1 MHDIETILKTRI
13 QNDEAANFV
22 VVVPNDA
29 ARLKRQRELI
39 SYHPNRAVA
48 NLLVYDI
55 ENFVQRLYN
64 QVRPSRQHISS
75 GLQSLW
81 IQEIADPDSADT
93 YRYNA
98 FRPIENSDVPDS
110 TLSLITDT
118 INHLRDQGETE
129 PSFVTDNNTT
139 TDLAHIYNEYEAKL
153 QNRWVDEKGKHLYL
167 ANNFQDKFFKHTFP
181 SADMVVVEGFTVL
194 SKADIKLL
202 KRIAEMS
209 DIEMWFRTD
218 CVEEN
223 GDLYKNIIE
232 LVSHFRD
239 VGAHI
244 DSDHERGPNRHQH
257 FAENLFRSNAASDH
271 KSDLTD
277 EITFLRPA
285 DRSDEV
291 EQIAHLIQQRVST
304 GKCNLGDI
312 CVAYYNFGQ
321 YQQRIAETFSSFD
334 IPYSLSE
341 SIPLTKSE
349 VVKAIFSRLSSNRE
363 PIGDSYFSDVEPTSH
378 TRTFQ
383 PNEFQDYVDNL
394 LNTGEVLQRILNSML
409 GKNQEIVEGEINA
422 YHQFIRI
429 VKEFCD
435 VLKSEG
441 DELHQLNYYI
451 KKLHYIAKHTHY
463 QNSALTKGEVVKI
476 ATLGELSSLEF
487 NTVFL
492 GDFVDGGFP
501 QNYRPDPLLPE
512 TPYRTE
518 DEQLHDN
525 RFLFYRVLKS
535 FRKQLYLLAPEREGV
550 SELIPSLFLT
560 QLKAIADITTTE
572 VTDSSLGSIPGFLSV
587 YGNHV
592 WTTENPSEEEFPAE
606 IAGMRP
612 LIKHAV
618 EVEKSREQTDNHSP
632 YEGFLVKDELTPE
645 GRSDLEKLRDK
656 PYSVTELETYAKC
669 PFQYFVSKVL
679 MPKVK
684 EDEDE
689 DEPSSPEKGSLI
701 HEVLYEFYKNRRDNE
716 DPPITQCCDDT
727 FTKAKNQ
734 LDGILVTK
742 SEEKRDK
749 RSEIDE
755 NNLFWKIEIEKL
767 RAALH
772 KWIEAERAYDL
783 PVMPRYFE
791 VCFGRSPGQRDPEL
805 SCPDQIPIGNV
816 QMEGKIDRIDIG
828 EGYFNVVDYK
838 TGSTLPKKQNIL
850 EGRALQI
857 PIYLQIAKKLLDE
870 NGKTG
875 LELTAGLFHKI
886 RLAECEVELGIGRKD
901 LNGIRYKKYNGSE
914 WGKCGAT
921 SRQLLDEE
929 VFYEILTRVSG
940 YVDQYVES
948 ISEGTFP
955 LITRVDTFVNSEEEG
970 DTPVVPKDKT
980 EPCNYCAYK
989 RSCRVGAFAEVSQFG
1004 E

>member
-1 MHDIETILKTRI
+1 ME
-13 QNDEAANFV
+13 
-22 VVVPNDA
+22 
-29 ARLKRQRELI
+29 
-39 SYHPNRAVA
+39 
-48 NLLVYDI
+48 
-55 ENFVQRLYN
+55 
-64 QVRPSRQHISS
+64 
-75 GLQSLW
+75 
-81 IQEIADPDSADT
+81 
-93 YRYNA
+93 
-98 FRPIENSDVPDS
+98 
-110 TLSLITDT
+110 
-118 INHLRDQGETE
+118 
-129 PSFVTDNNTT
+129 
-139 TDLAHIYNEYEAKL
+139 
-153 QNRWVDEKGKHLYL
+153 
-167 ANNFQDKFFKHTFP
+167 
-181 SADMVVVEGFTVL
+181 
-194 SKADIKLL
+194 
-202 KRIAEMS
+202 
-209 DIEMWFRTD
+209 
-218 CVEEN
+218 
-223 GDLYKNIIE
+223 
-232 LVSHFRD
+232 
-239 VGAHI
+239 AHI
-244 DSDHERGPNRHQH
+244 DSDHERDPNRHQH
-257 FAENLFRSNAASDH
+257 FAENLFQTNAASDH

-349 VVKAIFSRLSSNRE
+349 VVKATFSRLSSNRK

-383 PNEFQDYVDNL
+383 PNEFQDYVGNL
-394 LNTGEVLQRILNSML
+394 LNTGEVLQRILNPML

-441 DELHQLNYYI
+441 DESHQLNYYI

-560 QLKAIADITTTE
+560 QLKAIADVGTAE
-572 VTDSSLGSIPGFLSV
+572 VADSSLGSIPGFLSE

-592 WTTENPSEEEFPAE
+592 WTTENPSEKEFPAE

-679 MPKVK
+679 MSKVK

-689 DEPSSPEKGSLI
+689 DEPSSLEKGSLI
-701 HEVLYEFYKNRRDNE
+701 HDVLFEFYKNRRDNE
-716 DPPITQCCDDT
+716 DPPIAQCCDDT
-727 FTKAKNQ
+727 LAKAKNQ

-742 SEEKRDK
+742 SKAKRDE
-749 RSEIDE
+749 RG
-755 NNLFWKIEIEKL
+755 KL
-767 RAALH
+767 R
-772 KWIEAERAYDL
+772 
-783 PVMPRYFE
+783 
-791 VCFGRSPGQRDPEL
+791 
-805 SCPDQIPIGNV
+805 
-816 QMEGKIDRIDIG
+816 
-828 EGYFNVVDYK
+828 
-838 TGSTLPKKQNIL
+838 KQSIL
-850 EGRALQI
+850 ENR
-857 PIYLQIAKKLLDE
+857 
-870 NGKTG
+870 NRKTSG
-875 LELTAGLFHKI
+875 CTA
-886 RLAECEVELGIGRKD
+886 
-901 LNGIRYKKYNGSE
+901 
-914 WGKCGAT
+914 
-921 SRQLLDEE
+921 
-929 VFYEILTRVSG
+929 
-940 YVDQYVES
+940 
-948 ISEGTFP
+948 
-955 LITRVDTFVNSEEEG
+955 
-970 DTPVVPKDKT
+970 
-980 EPCNYCAYK
+980 
-989 RSCRVGAFAEVSQFG
+989 
-1004 E
+1004 